1 MEVTN
6 TGTSRGAVAGG
17 LLAAAKT
24 HYKAL
29 VFRAVNSLTD
39 IGYNVSL
46 SINKNRFPLCPNL
59 QRPLT

>member
-29 VFRAVNSLTD
+29 VALGMALGAVLVIYYSGTIEPVNQ
-39 IGYNVSL
+39 IV
-46 SINKNRFPLCPNL
+46 
-59 QRPLT
+59 